1 MNVER
6 KILQDRPRITP
17 EERARREE
25 AVSFARGSVRF
36 EGFELNEQAEA
47 INRRFIDG
55 ELTVAE
61 HVAAIAA
68 L

>member
-1 MNVER
+1 MNIER
-6 KILQDRPRITP
+6 KVTRDHPRISP
-17 EERARREE
+17 EERARRQE
-25 AVSFARGSVRF
+25 AVDFARGSVRF
-36 EGFELNEQAEA
+36 EGFELNAEAEA